1 MKWGILSL
9 QCFQFGGDG
18 QAQLFGLDDGA
29 QHIQKAVVT
38 AAVPDG
44 AYRYTK
50 ACQPLGGVVA
60 ADTQVVVLSG
70 HDDRFR
76 ELLQLL
82 IGGKDSRHQR
92 VV

>member
-9 QCFQFGGDG
+9 QCFQFGGDS

-50 ACQPLGGVVA
+50 LASRLA
-60 ADTQVVVLSG
+60 A
-70 HDDRFR
+70 
-76 ELLQLL
+76 
-82 IGGKDSRHQR
+82 
-92 VV
+92 

>member
-38 AAVPDG
+38 AAHRLLVCSYSICRRTGTPRL
-44 AYRYTK
+44 ASR
-50 ACQPLGGVVA
+50 LA
-60 ADTQVVVLSG
+60 A
-70 HDDRFR
+70 
-76 ELLQLL
+76 
-82 IGGKDSRHQR
+82 
-92 VV
+92 

>member
-44 AYRYTK
+44 AFTGTPRL
-50 ACQPLGGVVA
+50 ASRLA
-60 ADTQVVVLSG
+60 A
-70 HDDRFR
+70 
-76 ELLQLL
+76 
-82 IGGKDSRHQR
+82 
-92 VV
+92 